1 MKTSILLPVISL
13 FLFLASCTNPSDKKV
28 NDQTSESSGS
38 GVTSTDWQSR
48 YDKLEASDL
57 PDNVIQLI
65 GKEWML
71 VSAGDKEKFNMMTA
85 SWGGLGFMWKK
96 PVAFVVIRPQRHTFR
111 FIEAGDELTLSF
123 FSHEYHKALTVCGT
137 TSGRD
142 TDKVAASGL
151 TPYVTENGNVSFTE
165 ARLVLECRK
174 LYAEPL
180 NPEAFLDKS
189 IVPEWYAA
197 GDFHKMYIV
206 EILNVWVKE

>member
-1 MKTSILLPVISL
+1 MKKIEPKEI
-13 FLFLASCTNPSDKKV
+13 
-28 NDQTSESSGS
+28 Q
-38 GVTSTDWQSR
+38 
-48 YDKLEASDL
+48 
-57 PDNVIQLI
+57 DNAVQLI
-65 GKEWML
+65 GDDWML
-71 VSAGDKEKFNMMTA
+71 VTAGSPEHFNMMTA

-165 ARLVLECRK
+165 ARLCWSAASCTRSLLTRKPFWINLLCRSGMPPGISIK
-174 LYAEPL
+174 CILW
-180 NPEAFLDKS
+180 KS
-189 IVPEWYAA
+189 
-197 GDFHKMYIV
+197 
-206 EILNVWVKE
+206 

>member
-1 MKTSILLPVISL
+1 MKKIEPKEI
-13 FLFLASCTNPSDKKV
+13 
-28 NDQTSESSGS
+28 Q
-38 GVTSTDWQSR
+38 
-48 YDKLEASDL
+48 
-57 PDNVIQLI
+57 DNAVQLI
-65 GKEWML
+65 GDDWML
-71 VSAGDKEKFNMMTA
+71 VTAGSPEHFNMMTA

-111 FIEAGDELTLSF
+111 FIEARDELTLSF

-197 GDFHKMYIV
+197 GDFHKMYICLLYTSDAAD
-206 EILNVWVKE
+206 E

>member
-1 MKTSILLPVISL
+1 MKKIEPKEI
-13 FLFLASCTNPSDKKV
+13 
-28 NDQTSESSGS
+28 Q
-38 GVTSTDWQSR
+38 
-48 YDKLEASDL
+48 
-57 PDNVIQLI
+57 DNAVQLI
-65 GKEWML
+65 GDDWML
-71 VSAGDKEKFNMMTA
+71 VTAGSPEHFNMMTA

-111 FIEAGDELTLSF
+111 FIESGDELTLSF

-174 LYAEPL
+174 LYSDDLKADRFVDRTIVDRWY
-180 NPEAFLDKS
+180 PEK
-189 IVPEWYAA
+189 
-197 GDFHKMYIV
+197 DFHKVYVLQIV
-206 EILNVWVKE
+206 RAYVKE

>member
-1 MKTSILLPVISL
+1 MKKIEPKEI
-13 FLFLASCTNPSDKKV
+13 
-28 NDQTSESSGS
+28 Q
-38 GVTSTDWQSR
+38 
-48 YDKLEASDL
+48 
-57 PDNVIQLI
+57 DNAVQLI
-65 GKEWML
+65 GDDWML
-71 VSAGDKEKFNMMTA
+71 VTAGSPEHFNMMTA
-85 SWGGLGFMWKK
+85 SWGGTGILWGKS
-96 PVAFVVIRPQRHTFR
+96 VAFIFIRPERYTYE
-111 FIEAGDELTLSF
+111 FIEKGDTLTLSFLGEAHSF

-180 NPEAFLDKS
+180 NPEAFLDKT

>member
-1 MKTSILLPVISL
+1 MKKIEPKEI
-13 FLFLASCTNPSDKKV
+13 
-28 NDQTSESSGS
+28 Q
-38 GVTSTDWQSR
+38 
-48 YDKLEASDL
+48 
-57 PDNVIQLI
+57 DNAVQLI
-65 GKEWML
+65 GDDWML
-71 VSAGDKEKFNMMTA
+71 VTAGSPEHFNMMTA

-151 TPYVTENGNVSFTE
+151 TPYMTENGNVSFTE

-197 GDFHKMYIV
+197 GDFHKMYSV

>member
-1 MKTSILLPVISL
+1 MSGIPASSRPSPSFDIWAEGYRIVCERTLETMMKKIEPKEI
-13 FLFLASCTNPSDKKV
+13 
-28 NDQTSESSGS
+28 Q
-38 GVTSTDWQSR
+38 
-48 YDKLEASDL
+48 
-57 PDNVIQLI
+57 DNAVQLI
-65 GKEWML
+65 GDDWML
-71 VSAGDKEKFNMMTA
+71 VTAGSPEHFNMMTA

-180 NPEAFLDKS
+180 NPEAFLDKT